1 MAEHGF
7 TVAVYNRTVSRV
19 DDFHGSIAE
28 DTLRARVVPAHSL
41 DELVAS
47 LKDSPKRVM
56 LMVKAGPPVDEFID
70 LLVPLL
76 QTGDI
81 IIDGGNSHFA
91 DTDRRCKQLA
101 RHGMHYVGCGVSGG
115 EEGARRGPSLMPGGS
130 EAAWPHLCGI
140 LQSIAAR
147 SQFLAS
153 APCCAW
159 LGAGGAGH
167 FVKMVHNG
175 IEYGDM
181 QLIGEAYHIMRD
193 GLGMSAMEQAGV
205 FDAWN
210 SAELQS
216 FLIEA
221 TRDILRVAV
230 DPKALKR
237 VDNGGVSLVD
247 LIKDVTGQK
256 GTGKWTAVS
265 ALDLGVPVTLISE
278 AVQTR
283 ILSSLRSERLAVAQ
297 AYPNK
302 SSSRTE
308 LSLDDLRA
316 AVFASKIIS
325 YAQGFMM
332 LREASAAFD
341 WRLNFA
347 AVAVLWSGGCIIRSS
362 FLRDIHAAY
371 QRDPALASLLLD
383 PFFQQALQASEP
395 GWRRTVAAFVSA
407 GLPCPALGSALSF
420 FDGYRCARL
429 PANLLQAQRDY
440 FGAHQFELADGPEG
454 QAVHF
459 DWIGSGGAAVSSNY
473 QA

>member
-1 MAEHGF
+1 MAEHGY
-7 TVAVYNRTVSRV
+7 TVAIYNRTVSRV
-19 DDFHGSIAE
+19 DDFHSGISE
-28 DTLRARVVPAHSL
+28 DTLRARVIPTHSL
-41 DELVAS
+41 DELIAS
-47 LKDSPKRVM
+47 LKDGPKRLM
-56 LMVKAGPPVDEFID
+56 LMVKAGSPVDEFIG

-76 QTGDI
+76 QAGDI
-81 IIDGGNSHFA
+81 VIDGGNSHFA
-91 DTDRRCKQLA
+91 DTERRYRELA
-101 RHGMHYVGCGVSGG
+101 QRGMHFVGCGVSGG

-130 EAAWPHLCGI
+130 EAAWPHLSGL

-147 SQFLAS
+147 SQFLPS

-193 GLGMSAMEQAGV
+193 GLCMSPKEQARV

-221 TRDILRVAV
+221 TRDILCVAV
-230 DPKALKR
+230 NPKTLKR
-237 VDNGGVSLVD
+237 VDDGGVPLVD
-247 LIKDVTGQK
+247 LLKDVTGQK
-256 GTGKWTAVS
+256 GTGKWTVVS
-265 ALDLGVPVTLISE
+265 AFDLGVPVTLISE

-283 ILSSLRSERLAVAQ
+283 ILSSLLNERLAVAE

-302 SSSRTE
+302 SSKVE
-308 LSLDDLRA
+308 LSLEDLRA

-332 LREASAAFD
+332 LREASSAFAWNLD
-341 WRLNFA
+341 FA
-347 AVAVLWSGGCIIRSS
+347 AVAVLWSGGCIIRSA

-371 QRDPALASLLLD
+371 QRDPSLASLLLD
-383 PFFQQALQASEP
+383 PFFRQALQSSEA
-395 GWRRTVAAFVSA
+395 GWRRAVSAFVSA
-407 GLPCPALGSALSF
+407 GLPCPALSSALSF

-440 FGAHQFELADGPEG
+440 FGAHQFELTDGPKG